1 MLFSLLVGSG
11 CGSGSGGGSCCSNS
25 GGGAMEMLKVLVV
38 VVVLSNLFHIIV
50 TCFVFSGN
58 FLGRVTEV
66 SIHDTETQ
74 PDSPIK
80 LRRDHTRRLE
90 AFFNSESI
98 VDSGQASFYWRVQQ
112 LRLSPFNISET
123 PELIVNTTREFNI
136 VPKLLSTGLKLV
148 VFELQ
153 VNGIEMAAREFA
165 FLLVETSSLVAS
177 ISGGSEVFRS
187 IKKPILLDASFS
199 YDPDNSNEGGPF
211 FGMTFNWS
219 CFSAVNKS
227 VWGFNNTAT
236 RVHFNNSRNVLNTL
250 LGSVA
255 EGTLFQSSN
264 DLFLPSLETGKV
276 FLDRGKLISDQT
288 YHVLLTVRKDHR
300 KESAIQTVHIYDEEL
315 VNIRIM

>member
-1 MLFSLLVGSG
+1 M
-11 CGSGSGGGSCCSNS
+11 
-25 GGGAMEMLKVLVV
+25 
-38 VVVLSNLFHIIV
+38 
-50 TCFVFSGN
+50 
-58 FLGRVTEV
+58 

-80 LRRDHTRRLE
+80 LRGDHPRRLE

-123 PELIVNTTREFNI
+123 PELIVNTTRELNI

-153 VNGIEMAAREFA
+153 VNGIEMAARDFA

-227 VWGFNNTAT
+227 VWGLNNTAT
-236 RVHFNNSRNVLNTL
+236 SVHFNNSGNVLNTL

-255 EGTLFQSSN
+255 KGTLFQSSN
-264 DLFLPSLETGKV
+264 HLFLPSLETGKV